1 MQRHIIPD
9 IVKEGRSL
17 LEMPV
22 TANVRDAARAM
33 RERGVGAVLVT
44 EGGRLAG
51 IFTERDL
58 VHRVV
63 ASDRNPEETPLS
75 QVMTSDPDTIG
86 PDATALEALRQ
97 MDDGGYRHLPIVAG
111 GRTVGIVSRR
121 DFFASEMARLEKET
135 GLWERL

>member
-9 IVKEGRSL
+9 IIEEGRSL
-17 LEMPV
+17 LEMPA

-33 RERGVGAVLVT
+33 RDWGVGAVLVI
-44 EGGRLAG
+44 EAGRLAG

-63 ASDRNPEETPLS
+63 ASDRDPKETPLGE
-75 QVMTSDPDTIG
+75 VMTSDPDTIG
-86 PDATALEALRQ
+86 PDATALEALRL
-97 MDDGGYRHLPIVAG
+97 MDDGGYRHLPIVTG
-111 GRTVGIVSRR
+111 GRSVGIVSRR
-121 DFFASEMARLEKET
+121 DFFASEKARLEAET